1 MISGP
6 FTIRVYALLKHR
18 DKVLLVHER
27 IGDFSFTKFPG
38 GGMQYG
44 EGTID
49 CLKREMMEE
58 TGLII
63 TEATHYYTTDFFQ
76 PSAFHTEQQIVSVYY
91 LVQAE
96 FADKLREDEH
106 VLKTGD
112 RDEILRF
119 EWVMLTDLN
128 PDMLTFPIDKH
139 VCRLLISET
148 D

>member
-1 MISGP
+1 M
-6 FTIRVYALLKHR
+6 LKHR

>member
-1 MISGP
+1 M
-6 FTIRVYALLKHR
+6 LKHR

-38 GGMQYG
+38 GGMQHG

>member
-1 MISGP
+1 
-6 FTIRVYALLKHR
+6 
-18 DKVLLVHER
+18 
-27 IGDFSFTKFPG
+27 
-38 GGMQYG
+38 
-44 EGTID
+44 
-49 CLKREMMEE
+49 
-58 TGLII
+58 
-63 TEATHYYTTDFFQ
+63 THYYTTDFFQ

-112 RDEILRF
+112 RDAILRF

>member
-6 FTIRVYALLKHR
+6 FTIRVYALLKHW